1 MTPRCLSD
9 DRCGRTAYPVLTGQR
24 TCGEFSWEMLNQHM
38 GCSDAERTLPV
49 CARKPVSSVN
59 TSKAFRE
66 MPASY
71 RLPDHYP
78 PVPALERAWVKGGS
92 RQMFAGGRGSG
103 AALHFHNAAYNVQFF
118 GVKRCNSPSTQ
129 TPCTCCR
136 WQWRCSSSP
145 PISHSTPF
153 SPLSPLSPYQVDA
166 HTTALLWYYG
176 RVVHAVGQGRSQTQT
191 RRVAF
196 QAPWPSTP
204 PPPHRFASCGP
215 GDARSGPPTLL
226 LATDH
231 PNPHLRRRPTRHQA
245 NLFRTA
251 CRCSAHRAP
260 VT

>member
-38 GCSDAERTLPV
+38 SCSDAERTLPV

-136 WQWRCSSSP
+136 WPGSGGALPHLPSLIPPPSLLSRLIRWMLTPPRYSGITARRPRCGP
-145 PISHSTPF
+145 RT
-153 SPLSPLSPYQVDA
+153 L
-166 HTTALLWYYG
+166 
-176 RVVHAVGQGRSQTQT
+176 QTQT
-191 RRVAF
+191 RRVAP
-196 QAPWPSTP
+196 APWPSTP
-204 PPPHRFASCGP
+204 TPNTASHHAG
-215 GDARSGPPTLL
+215 
-226 LATDH
+226 
-231 PNPHLRRRPTRHQA
+231 RRRPIWSTHSLLYR
-245 NLFRTA
+245 
-251 CRCSAHRAP
+251 P
-260 VT
+260 P

>member
-38 GCSDAERTLPV
+38 SCSDAERTLPV

-136 WQWRCSSSP
+136 WPGSGGALPHLPSLIP
-145 PISHSTPF
+145 PPSL
-153 SPLSPLSPYQVDA
+153 LSRLIRWM
-166 HTTALLWYYG
+166 L
-176 RVVHAVGQGRSQTQT
+176 
-191 RRVAF
+191 
-196 QAPWPSTP
+196 TP
-204 PPPHRFASCGP
+204 PRYSGITGASSTLWAKDVRKRKPGASLFKPPGP
-215 GDARSGPPTLL
+215 QHPPPTLL
-226 LATDH
+226 RIMRA
-231 PNPHLRRRPTRHQA
+231 RRRPIWSTHSFARH
-245 NLFRTA
+245 R
-251 CRCSAHRAP
+251 P
-260 VT
+260 P

>member
-38 GCSDAERTLPV
+38 SCSDAERTLPV

-204 PPPHRFASCGP
+204 TPNTASHHAGQATPDLVHPLFC
-215 GDARSGPPTLL
+215 SPPTTLTL
-226 LATDH
+226 TFSAA
-231 PNPHLRRRPTRHQA
+231 PPVIRPISSGRPAAAVHTGPR
-245 NLFRTA
+245 
-251 CRCSAHRAP
+251 
-260 VT
+260 